1 MVPFPDDD
9 APAHDDLEEL
19 FGETDHPSERT
30 GRKRILRSAKRP
42 VRRWRSSDELDDEL
56 EGPAGRRHDDDRRVY
71 WRARD
76 SLWFEPLVALAVIV
90 VLLVSLFA
98 YTSNWPPVYVIE
110 SNSMQHG
117 SGDHVGFLNAGDVV
131 LAQKSSQGQI
141 VTYVQAWTSGTPSN
155 YGEPGDVILYHP
167 NGSSSATPVIH
178 RAILFLEYNSGGASY
193 SAPQLA
199 GLPCSSGSHPYYMTT
214 GTTAGCGTQNLT
226 GTLYLYHVGQ
236 KDLTI
241 TIVFPNCAS
250 YLGSHSGFLTLGD
263 NNSGPDQ
270 FNQGI
275 CGGPVPIS
283 TLVEPA
289 WVIGVARGLLP
300 WFGALKLFLDGNAG
314 KVPGASWE
322 FLGLAIAGILIAAA
336 GLHFFLRRLGVRSE
350 LRRREEARAERDL
363 ARDDEFGGEPV
374 RRSPVRSWRTA
385 PPAEEEEARPRPRVS
400 YEKQRRDHFSP
411 RSRPRRPH
419 APPDSD
425 EDEADAE

>member
-1 MVPFPDDD
+1 MVPDPED
-9 APAHDDLEEL
+9 APPAHDDLDEL
-19 FGETDHPSERT
+19 FGEPDRPTARK
-30 GRKRILRSAKRP
+30 GRGRGLRSLGRP

-56 EGPAGRRHDDDRRVY
+56 EGSGGRPSDGERRVY

-76 SLWFEPLVALAVIV
+76 SLWFEPLVALAIIV

-131 LAQKSSQGQI
+131 LAQRSSQGQI
-141 VTYVQAWTSGTPSN
+141 VTYVQAWVSGTPSN

-167 NGSSSATPVIH
+167 NGSTGATPVIH
-178 RAILFLEYNSGGASY
+178 RAIVFLAYNSGSASY

-214 GTTAGCGTQNLT
+214 GTANGCGTQNLT

-236 KDLTI
+236 KSLTI

-250 YLGSHSGFLTLGD
+250 YLGSHSGYLTLGD
-263 NNSGPDQ
+263 NNTGPDQ

-275 CGGPVPIS
+275 CAGPVPIS
-283 TLVEPA
+283 TLVEPG

-322 FLGLAIAGILIAAA
+322 FLGLSIAGILLAAA

-350 LRRREEARAERDL
+350 VRRREEARAERDL
-363 ARDDEFGGEPV
+363 ERDDEFGDTPV
-374 RRSPVRSWRTA
+374 RRTPVRSWRAGPTV
-385 PPAEEEEARPRPRVS
+385 EEEAPPRPRAS
-400 YEKQRRDHFSP
+400 YEKQRRNHFTP
-411 RSRPRRPH
+411 RSRARRPH
-419 APPDSD
+419 APPESED
-425 EDEADAE
+425 DEADAE